1 MEHKERVINRLRW
14 QVEMLEKTAAT
25 LTPGDLLDILNI
37 GADSSTLDLQRV
49 SRAGQSTDVS
59 PSYLVRGI
67 TESKGV
73 LESRRFQE
81 WLGSDAS
88 AVLFIEGGFSSQSY
102 GRNTPMS
109 LISTA
114 VIESFEDHEP
124 AIAIHFFCGSHTSS
138 RDPVK
143 GPHGM
148 MRSLICQIL
157 RLFSVKLDFVTSH
170 RYREQLQTYNLRTLC
185 HCFAKLI
192 KQLPMD
198 TVLICVIDSINLFE
212 KKDWEEDCRKVVN
225 DLQDLADD
233 DELGALFK
241 LLMTSPSR
249 SRYVGGMLPAQCRIL
264 MPGNESG
271 GRDGPT
277 DREINMRA
285 RRPAR
290 ARGSSS
296 LQPGP
301 SSHSNRGG
309 VYPAEYDSE
318 SDASFDPDLG

>member
-1 MEHKERVINRLRW
+1 MEHKERVINRLKW

-25 LTPGDLLDILNI
+25 LTLGDLLDMLNI
-37 GADSSTLDLQRV
+37 SADFSMLDLQRV
-49 SRAGQSTDVS
+49 SRAGQSTDIS
-59 PSYLVRGI
+59 PSHLVRGI

-73 LESRRFQE
+73 LESRRFRE

-88 AVLFIEGGFSSQSY
+88 AVMFIEGGFSSQSY
-102 GRNTPMS
+102 GRHTPMS

-124 AIAIHFFCGSHTSS
+124 AVAIHFFCSSHTSS
-138 RDPVK
+138 NDPVK

-157 RLFSVKLDFVTSH
+157 RLFSVKLDFVTSR

-185 HCFAKLI
+185 HCFAKLVR
-192 KQLPMD
+192 QLPMD

-212 KKDWEEDCRKVVN
+212 KKDWEEDCRKAIN
-225 DLQDLADD
+225 DLRDLADD

-249 SRYVGGMLPAQCRIL
+249 SRYVGNMLPAQCRML

-277 DREINMRA
+277 EREITIRA
-285 RRPAR
+285 RQSVR
-290 ARGSSS
+290 AIGSSS
-296 LQPGP
+296 IQPGL
-301 SSHSNRGG
+301 SNQSDRARA
-309 VYPAEYDSE
+309 YAEYVSE
-318 SDASFDPDLG
+318 SDTSFDPELE